1 MKNKFGLSFYIL
13 VILFSIQ
20 WDTMYSQEY
29 KKVYTYSPFI
39 WKSEPPGNCPFEKS
53 TEITG
58 IRFKGKGILYD
69 APDTFYPTWASD
81 GHLYSPI
88 TDGNLYGFSFN
99 SFKGKDAST
108 GAAKMIGNDPL
119 NLDIYPVS
127 VHKSS
132 AEPYSGRYPC
142 GSLIHNGVWYYGT
155 YCLDYKDSE
164 EYPYRV
170 TTEDGLVVDICKCKP
185 KYDLTDTCMNI
196 NYLGPFVGFRTSTD
210 YGKTWKE
217 TPHTPDAPIF
227 SDPGIPFTPTK
238 IGAPHFVDFGKEME
252 HSPDGYAYLV
262 AHGSIDNDP
271 LPKVANA
278 SWVTGD
284 AIYLLRVLPSLEN
297 MNDPSK
303 YEFFA
308 GYDKNN
314 EPEWTSAFNLIKPLF
329 EWNNHCGCV
338 NVTYNPELKRYI
350 MFVSYGEHTRST
362 FNTYVLES
370 NEITGPWKLISYMEK
385 FGEQAYFVHT
395 PSKFISKDGSSAW
408 LFYSAN
414 FQSPNYKENH
424 RSYPPGSGYGL
435 SIQEIEFIIKQ
446 EESE

>member
-1 MKNKFGLSFYIL
+1 MKNISFPGLHLL
-13 VILFSIQ
+13 VILLCMQ
-20 WDTMYSQEY
+20 WNTVYSQDY
-29 KKVYTYSPFI
+29 KKEYTYSPFI
-39 WKSEPPGNCPFEKS
+39 WKSEPPKSCPFEKS
-53 TEITG
+53 KEI
-58 IRFKGKGILYD
+58 IDLRFKGRSVHYK
-69 APDTFYPTWASD
+69 APDTFYPTWALD

-88 TDGNLYGFSFN
+88 TDGNLFGFSFN
-99 SFKGKDAST
+99 SFKGKDAVT
-108 GAAKMIGNDPL
+108 GAAKIIGNDPL
-119 NLDIYPVS
+119 DLDIYPVS
-127 VHKSS
+127 VHTSS

-142 GSLIHNGVWYYGT
+142 GSLIFKGVWYYGT
-155 YCLDYKDSE
+155 YCVDYIDSK

-170 TTEDGLVVDICKCKP
+170 RTEDGLVVDICKCKP

-196 NYLGPFVGFRTSTD
+196 NYIGPFVGFRTSTD

-227 SDPGIPFTPTK
+227 SDPGIPFTPPK
-238 IGAPHFVDFGKEME
+238 VGAPHFVDFGRELE

-262 AHGSIDNDP
+262 AHGSIDNDA

-278 SWVTGD
+278 SWITGD
-284 AIYLLRVLPSLEN
+284 AIYMLRVLPSVEN
-297 MNDPSK
+297 INDPSK

-308 GYDKNN
+308 GYDMNVD
-314 EPEWTSAFNLIKPLF
+314 PIWTSEFNLIRPLI

-370 NEITGPWKLISYMEK
+370 KEITGPWRLITYMEK
-385 FGEQAYFVHT
+385 FGEQAYFVHA
-395 PSKFISKDGSSAW
+395 PSKFISDHGRTAW

-435 SIQEIEFIIKQ
+435 SIQEIEFITKQ
-446 EESE
+446 KK